1 MTKTKSNRITPEIA
15 GQYLGMSAA
24 LVKSAMK
31 YGKLKIGTVFI
42 TTAGKPEYIITPKS
56 FYDGT
61 GIKINGYEPSVMNID
76 YEYLVEAVSQKIL
89 PIKQRR

>member
-1 MTKTKSNRITPEIA
+1 MRGN
-15 GQYLGMSAA
+15 
-24 LVKSAMK
+24 
-31 YGKLKIGTVFI
+31 
-42 TTAGKPEYIITPKS
+42 IITPKS